1 MGVGW
6 GGDTNLA
13 GLELEV
19 LGGRRQ
25 GQELWVAIGYK
36 GGLSNLATLPKA
48 SLSPLSQASL
58 FLALG
63 YTLDHDR
70 SLAWVHRRRHPSAGN
85 AGGGDGS
92 ASG

>member
-1 MGVGW
+1 MGA
-6 GGDTNLA
+6 GGTDLA
-13 GLELEV
+13 RLELEV

-25 GQELWVAIGYK
+25 DPELWVTIGYK
-36 GGLSNLATLPKA
+36 GGGLSSLATLPKV
-48 SLSPLSQASL
+48 SLSPLSQVSL

-70 SLAWVHRRRHPSAGN
+70 NLAWVHRRRHPSPGN

-92 ASG
+92 AYG